1 MEHCDGEKEVETLD
15 GIYQYRRTQ
24 VCPEQSK
31 SRKKEKEKEKEK
43 RGPFESCEGK
53 VRREREEGGKKGRAE
68 TRSTARPLTPER
80 GRLYTMEKKDVQKKR
95 NGLYK
100 KVEVVL
106 PGCDTL

>member
-31 SRKKEKEKEKEK
+31 SRKTEEEKEKEK

-53 VRREREEGGKKGRAE
+53 VRREREEGGKKREGGNEEHGA
-68 TRSTARPLTPER
+68 AINP
-80 GRLYTMEKKDVQKKR
+80 GKGKIIYDGKKR
-95 NGLYK
+95 CTK
-100 KVEVVL
+100 KKKWVI
-106 PGCDTL
+106 